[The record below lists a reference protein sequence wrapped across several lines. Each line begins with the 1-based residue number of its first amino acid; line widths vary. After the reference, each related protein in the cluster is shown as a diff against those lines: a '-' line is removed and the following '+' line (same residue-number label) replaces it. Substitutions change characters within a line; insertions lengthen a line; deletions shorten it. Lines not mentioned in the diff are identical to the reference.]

1 MYLRTLSVGVIWGLG
16 KVFIPP
22 ERMRSCFCQYLE
34 NIAQWTTFRSSF
46 EVAWIWSQTCTRASF
61 SLWILSRDISPLLGK
76 IGQFLCGPF
85 QCCRFVYGSSLYWG
99 YSPLVSQV
107 YKEISYK
114 TVPPKVGPGLYLLLP
129 IPQMVIA
136 MVTSVCYVAT
146 GQKLALAF
154 SSLPGYLLFFL
165 LW

>member
-1 MYLRTLSVGVIWGLG
+1 MGVIWGLG

-22 ERMRSCFCQYLE
+22 ERMRSWFCQYLE
-34 NIAQWTTFRSSF
+34 NIAKWTTFRSSL

-61 SLWILSRDISPLLGK
+61 WLWILSRDISPSLLGK

-136 MVTSVCYVAT
+136 VVTSVCYIAT
-146 GQKLALAF
+146 GQKLALVF
-154 SSLPGYLLFFL
+154 SSLPGYLLSFNAFL